1 MNRFRSGTVPLFALL
16 VLVGCSS
23 EPTDSLRDGPTEL
36 VASPTHVFIEL
47 GGVKNVEV
55 GSVDAQGNPIDLNYE
70 VTATGPGITV
80 RRDSSF
86 LPIFVN
92 DSVLQAP
99 AVGPRFR
106 FIVEGTAYANSSFTV
121 SAGGLELEVPVQVVP
136 QTGFAGTFDKPVAVL
151 GDTITLTAAPGTAF
165 TDTAELRLPG
175 VADSIPLHPLIVARG
190 ENGSSLSFIAPP
202 NVNGPLIITSV
213 TSTSA
218 PGLVFS
224 PATDAT
230 LQTPLIDTVNVTYS
244 TTTPAINQT
253 VTMTS
258 DSALINLVVDSIIF
272 PGQIPGREGD
282 PQNILVAPDSNS
294 LSFTTPPNI
303 DGSGTVVNFA
313 FPGGFLL
320 ALPTRPT
327 VTAPSIG
334 TTFDATFSNQT
345 PAVLESV
352 TLTAPAGF
360 SFDLSLDTTIVED
373 DTTIVSL
380 VAVTIGGNQAII
392 QSISAGSIT
401 LLPIPGSAGVASVDG
416 VVPDVAPDNIVTML
430 TLQTLTVPPLT
441 PLEGTDDPATA
452 PLVPAPGVTIDAG
465 TFDATNCPGFTDIGA
480 HCQVYRVS
488 FAGASTLTYTLTGA
502 NAADLGL
509 YFYNAADLS
518 PADPF
523 CDALGRASPPESC
536 SLSFAAGDY
545 IMAVINFG
553 PLYAE
558 NDQDPPFFEIDIQ

>member
-1 MNRFRSGTVPLFALL
+1 MVPLFALL

-23 EPTDSLRDGPTEL
+23 EPTDSLRGGPTEL
-36 VASPTHVFIEL
+36 VATPTHLFLEL

-55 GSVDAQGNPIDLNYE
+55 GSVDDQGNPIDLNYE

-86 LPIFVN
+86 LPIFVD
-92 DSVLQAP
+92 DSTLQAP

-106 FIVEGTAYANSSFTV
+106 FIVEGTAYAASSFTV
-121 SAGGLELEVPVQVVP
+121 SAGGLTLEVPVQVVP

-165 TDTAELRLPG
+165 TETAELRLPG
-175 VADSIPLHPLIVARG
+175 VADTIPLHPLIVARG

-202 NVNGPLIITSV
+202 NVNGPLIITEV
-213 TSTSA
+213 TSVSA
-218 PGLVFS
+218 PDLVFS
-224 PATDAT
+224 PATDAV
-230 LQTPLIDTVNVTYS
+230 LQTPLIDTVDVTYS
-244 TTTPAINQT
+244 TTTPALNQT
-253 VTMTS
+253 VTMTVPEP
-258 DSALINLVVDSIIF
+258 LINLVVDSIIF

-282 PQNILVAPDSNS
+282 PQNIVVAADSSS
-294 LSFTTPPNI
+294 LTFVTPPNV

-327 VTAPSIG
+327 VTAPNIG

-360 SFDLSLDTTIVED
+360 SFDLTLDTTVTDE
-373 DTTIVSL
+373 DTTITSPL
-380 VAVTIGGNQAII
+380 AITIGGQQAII

-416 VVPDVAPDNIVTML
+416 VVPDVTPLNIVTML

-441 PLEGTDDPATA
+441 PLDGTDDPATA
-452 PLVPAPGVTIDAG
+452 PLIPAPGVTVDAG
-465 TFDATNCPGFTDIGA
+465 TFDATNCGGLSGIP
-480 HCQVYRVS
+480 CQVYSIS
-488 FAGASTLTYTLTGA
+488 FAAPTTLTYTLTGA

-509 YFYNAADLS
+509 YFLNAADFS
-518 PADPF
+518 DASQF

-536 SLSFAAGDY
+536 ALSFDAGDY
-545 IMAVINFG
+545 ILMVINFG
-553 PLYAE
+553 PFYAE
-558 NDQDPPFFEIDIQ
+558 NDPNPPFFEIDIN

>member
-1 MNRFRSGTVPLFALL
+1 MNRFRSGMVPLFALL

-23 EPTDSLRDGPTEL
+23 EPTDSLREGPTEL
-36 VASPTHVFIEL
+36 VATPTHLFIEL

-92 DSVLQAP
+92 DSTLQAP
-99 AVGPRFR
+99 AVGPSFR
-106 FIVEGTAYANSSFTV
+106 FIVEGTAYAASSFTV
-121 SAGGLELEVPVQVVP
+121 SAGGLELVVPVQVVP

-175 VADSIPLHPLIVARG
+175 VADTIPLHPVIVARG
-190 ENGSSLSFIAPP
+190 ANGSSLSFIAPP

-213 TSTSA
+213 TSVSA
-218 PGLVFS
+218 PDLVFS

-230 LQTPLIDTVNVTYS
+230 LQTPLIDTVDVTFS
-244 TTTPAINQT
+244 TATPALNQT
-253 VTMTS
+253 VTMTVPEP
-258 DSALINLVVDSIIF
+258 LINLVVDSIIF

-282 PQNILVAPDSNS
+282 PQSIVVAADSSS
-294 LSFTTPPNI
+294 LTFVTPPNI
-303 DGSGTVVNFA
+303 AGSGTVVNFA

-320 ALPTRPT
+320 ALPTRPP
-327 VTAPSIG
+327 VTAPNIG

-345 PAVLESV
+345 PAVLEAV
-352 TLTAPAGF
+352 TLAAPAGF
-360 SFDLSLDTTIVED
+360 TFD
-373 DTTIVSL
+373 DTTNI
-380 VAVTIGGNQAII
+380 TIGGNLAIT
-392 QSISAGSIT
+392 QSVALDGSSVT
-401 LLPIPGSAGVASVDG
+401 FLPIPGSAGVASVDG
-416 VVPDVAPDNIVTML
+416 VVPTAAPLNIVTML
-430 TLQTLTVPPLT
+430 TVQTITVPALT

-452 PLVPAPGVTIDAG
+452 PLIPTPGQTIDAG
-465 TFDATNCPGFTDIGA
+465 TFAATSCGGLSGLP
-480 HCQVYRVS
+480 CQVYRVS
-488 FAGASTLTYTLTGA
+488 FPAATTMTFSVEGAGP
-502 NAADLGL
+502 ADLGL
-509 YFYNAADLS
+509 YFLNAADFS
-518 PADPF
+518 DAAQF

-545 IMAVINFG
+545 ILMVVSFG
-553 PLYAE
+553 PLYPE
-558 NDQDPPFFEIDIQ
+558 LDQDPPFIEININ

>member
-1 MNRFRSGTVPLFALL
+1 MVPLFALL
-16 VLVGCSS
+16 VLVGCNS
-23 EPTDSLRDGPTEL
+23 EPTDSLRGGPTEL
-36 VASPTHVFIEL
+36 VATPTHLFLEL

-55 GSVDAQGNPIDLNYE
+55 GSVDDQGNPIDLNYE

-86 LPIFVN
+86 LPIFVD
-92 DSVLQAP
+92 DSTLQAP

-106 FIVEGTAYANSSFTV
+106 FIVEGTAYAASSFTV
-121 SAGGLELEVPVQVVP
+121 SAGGLTLEVPVQVVP

-165 TDTAELRLPG
+165 TETAELRLPG
-175 VADSIPLHPLIVARG
+175 VADTIPLHPLIVARG

-202 NVNGPLIITSV
+202 NVNGPLIITEV
-213 TSTSA
+213 TSVSA
-218 PGLVFS
+218 PDLVFS
-224 PATDAT
+224 PATDAV
-230 LQTPLIDTVNVTYS
+230 LQTPLIDTVDVTYS
-244 TTTPAINQT
+244 TTTPALNQT
-253 VTMTS
+253 VTMTVPEP
-258 DSALINLVVDSIIF
+258 LIDLVVDSIIF

-282 PQNILVAPDSNS
+282 PQNILVDPDSSS
-294 LSFTTPPNI
+294 LSFSTPPNI

-327 VTAPSIG
+327 VTAPNIG

-345 PAVLESV
+345 PAVLETV

-360 SFDLSLDTTIVED
+360 TFD
-373 DTTIVSL
+373 DTTN
-380 VAVTIGGNQAII
+380 VTIGGNLAIT
-392 QSISAGSIT
+392 QSVAGDGSSVT

-416 VVPDVAPDNIVTML
+416 VVPAATPGNIVTML

-452 PLVPAPGVTIDAG
+452 PLIPTPGVTVDAG
-465 TFDATNCPGFTDIGA
+465 TFDATNCGGLSGIP
-480 HCQVYRVS
+480 CQVYSIS
-488 FAGASTLTYTLTGA
+488 FAAPTTLTYTLTGA

-509 YFYNAADLS
+509 YFLNAADFS
-518 PADPF
+518 DASQF

-536 SLSFAAGDY
+536 ALSFDAGDY
-545 IMAVINFG
+545 ILMVINFG
-553 PLYAE
+553 PFYAE
-558 NDQDPPFFEIDIQ
+558 NDPNPPFFEIDIN